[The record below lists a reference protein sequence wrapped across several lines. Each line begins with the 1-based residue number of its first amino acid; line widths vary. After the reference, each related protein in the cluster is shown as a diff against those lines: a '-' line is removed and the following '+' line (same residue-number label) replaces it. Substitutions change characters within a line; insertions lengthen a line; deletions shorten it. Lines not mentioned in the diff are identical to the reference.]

1 MADRILVV
9 DDEKE
14 IADLLELSLTAE
26 GFSVV
31 KCNTALD
38 AKAAIEKDKLDLAIL
53 DIVLPDDDGFGLCQ
67 MIREKHTYPVIF
79 LTSRIATIDKINGLG
94 LGADDFVTK
103 PFDPTEIVARVKA
116 QLRRY
121 KKYSSPNEANS
132 IIDASGLRIDLTAH
146 RCWLEEKP
154 IDLTPTEYAILRIL
168 CMRKGVA
175 VSSEDLFREIWNED
189 YYNKDTNPIAVHIR
203 HLREKLGDAVDKPKI
218 IKTVWG
224 VGYRIDE

>member
-31 KCNTALD
+31 KCNTATD

-53 DIVLPDDDGFGLCQ
+53 DIVLPDDDGFSLCQ

-103 PFDPTEIVARVKA
+103 PFDPSEIVARVKA

-175 VSSEDLFREIWNED
+175 VSSEDLFMEIWNED

>member
-14 IADLLELSLTAE
+14 IADLLELSLMAE

-31 KCNTALD
+31 KCNTAAD
-38 AKAAIEKDKLDLAIL
+38 AKAVIEKGKLDLAIL
-53 DIVLPDDDGFGLCQ
+53 DIVLPDDDGFSLCQ

>member
-26 GFSVV
+26 GFSVA

-53 DIVLPDDDGFGLCQ
+53 DIVLPDDDGFSLCQ

-218 IKTVWG
+218 IKTVLSY
-224 VGYRIDE
+224 V

>member
-1 MADRILVV
+1 MSERILVV

-14 IADLLELSLTAE
+14 IADLLELSLKVE

-31 KCNTALD
+31 KCNS
-38 AKAAIEKDKLDLAIL
+38 AAQAQASIKNETLDLAIL
-53 DIVLPDDDGFGLCQ
+53 DIILPDADGYSLCQ
-67 MIREKHTYPVIF
+67 MIREKHTYPIIF

-121 KKYSSPNEANS
+121 KKYNS
-132 IIDASGLRIDLTAH
+132 QNSDENILAASGIRLDLSAH
-146 RCWLEEKP
+146 RCWLEDKP
-154 IDLTPTEYAILRIL
+154 LELTPTEYSILRIL

-175 VSSEDLFREIWNED
+175 VSSEDLFREIWNEE
-189 YYNKDTNPIAVHIR
+189 YFNKNTNPIAVHIR
-203 HLREKLGDAVDKPKI
+203 HLREKLGDDVSKPQI

-224 VGYRIDE
+224 VGYKIDE

>member
-31 KCNTALD
+31 KCNTATD

-53 DIVLPDDDGFGLCQ
+53 DIVLPDDDGFSLCQ

-103 PFDPTEIVARVKA
+103 PFDPSEIVARVKA